1 MISIGRIPRIAAAL
15 AALGANVAI
24 AASLAS
30 LAQHYDAQAPRVA
43 AFATAQAA
51 PAQCRP
57 ERAAR
62 G

>member
-1 MISIGRIPRIAAAL
+1 MITIGRIPRIAAAL

-30 LAQHYDAQAPRVA
+30 LAHHYDTQAAQVA
-43 AFATAQAA
+43 GFATAQAA